1 MNLHVTGSTVGV
13 LRVLVMLWAGR
24 LNGSCVVG
32 QAMASQTQ
40 LVDRAVLQQP
50 RIRRTVRCMTGRAS
64 FGFYRSVFV
73 SKRPLLI
80 HVALNA
86 SGVGAGRESGL
97 LQLETAM
104 RIVTI
109 GALHETLVD
118 AVLKR
123 HGELRPHGQVAGI
136 AQIVLPG
143 RQQKFRRRRL
153 MNQMAIRTDHVC
165 LRMG

>member
-24 LNGSCVVG
+24 LNGSYVVG

-109 GALHETLVD
+109 AATHRAFQHLVME
-118 AVLKR
+118 R
-123 HGELRPHGQVAGI
+123 RSELRLDFAVTTRTELRIVRLQHSHG
-136 AQIVLPG
+136 
-143 RQQKFRRRRL
+143 
-153 MNQMAIRTDHVC
+153 
-165 LRMG
+165 